1 MSDVKIE
8 EVTKKDVKLS
18 AGDFVFF
25 ASDGGKYV
33 GMLHHP
39 NSNPALAL
47 RVIWTNGADSLYD
60 HNMHI
65 PFVGVLTVK

>member
-8 EVTKKDVKLS
+8 EVTKEDVKLS

-25 ASDGGKYV
+25 ASNGEKYV
-33 GMLHHP
+33 GMLRYP
-39 NSNPALAL
+39 SSNPALPL
-47 RVIWTNGADSLYD
+47 MVIWTNGADSLYD
-60 HNMHI
+60 PKMHI